1 MKILLLHDVQ
11 ADKQNG
17 VSVSLGILLRE
28 LQKLNYEVKVLTL
41 ADGTKSHRD
50 GDSYC
55 LSSIPALIYPGIRM
69 RIPAKSKYVDE
80 IIDWNPD
87 IIHTNC
93 EFSTFMTARHIHS
106 KCKKTPA
113 WIHTFHTDY
122 KYYIG
127 FFQKIS
133 AVRDKLVPRFLNHCF
148 KKCDALIVPTK
159 KMYDYVSSE
168 DFSKDINMRII
179 PTGIDFSELKSQD
192 PLAGA
197 ETRKQLGISDKQRL
211 ILFLGRISAEKNLD
225 ELLEYYASYIK
236 THDNVQLLTVGD
248 GPYKDSLIKKVKKLG
263 LEEKVTVGD
272 GVKHTDIRRFYD
284 ASDVFASAS
293 MSETQG
299 LTFYEALFCGVPVL
313 AKDRKCLEEAITDG
327 ENGAFFD
334 DSDSFASAL
343 DRIIDLKK
351 NTGETAH
358 TVLPECFQS
367 EVFAKS
373 VAKLYEDTLKLC
385 KNKHKGDRSK
395 LDRLLKH
402 GKKLRV
408 KK

>member
-106 KCKKTPA
+106 KCKNTPA

-236 THDNVQLLTVGD
+236 THDNVYLLTVGD

-334 DSDSFASAL
+334 DSDSFALAL

>member
-1 MKILLLHDVQ
+1 M
-11 ADKQNG
+11 
-17 VSVSLGILLRE
+17 
-28 LQKLNYEVKVLTL
+28 NYEVKVLTL

-93 EFSTFMTARHIHS
+93 EFSTFMTARHIHA
-106 KCKKTPA
+106 KCKNTPA

-179 PTGIDFSELKSQD
+179 PTGIDFSELKI
-192 PLAGA
+192 A
-197 ETRKQLGISDKQRL
+197 R
-211 ILFLGRISAEKNLD
+211 
-225 ELLEYYASYIK
+225 
-236 THDNVQLLTVGD
+236 
-248 GPYKDSLIKKVKKLG
+248 
-263 LEEKVTVGD
+263 
-272 GVKHTDIRRFYD
+272 
-284 ASDVFASAS
+284 
-293 MSETQG
+293 
-299 LTFYEALFCGVPVL
+299 
-313 AKDRKCLEEAITDG
+313 
-327 ENGAFFD
+327 
-334 DSDSFASAL
+334 SFS
-343 DRIIDLKK
+343 R
-351 NTGETAH
+351 
-358 TVLPECFQS
+358 C
-367 EVFAKS
+367 
-373 VAKLYEDTLKLC
+373 
-385 KNKHKGDRSK
+385 
-395 LDRLLKH
+395 
-402 GKKLRV
+402 
-408 KK
+408 

>member
-1 MKILLLHDVQ
+1 MLRTSRLTTMYICLR
-11 ADKQNG
+11 
-17 VSVSLGILLRE
+17 SVT
-28 LQKLNYEVKVLTL
+28 V
-41 ADGTKSHRD
+41 
-50 GDSYC
+50 
-55 LSSIPALIYPGIRM
+55 
-69 RIPAKSKYVDE
+69 
-80 IIDWNPD
+80 PD
-87 IIHTNC
+87 
-93 EFSTFMTARHIHS
+93 
-106 KCKKTPA
+106 
-113 WIHTFHTDY
+113 
-122 KYYIG
+122 
-127 FFQKIS
+127 
-133 AVRDKLVPRFLNHCF
+133 
-148 KKCDALIVPTK
+148 
-159 KMYDYVSSE
+159 
-168 DFSKDINMRII
+168 
-179 PTGIDFSELKSQD
+179 
-192 PLAGA
+192 
-197 ETRKQLGISDKQRL
+197 
-211 ILFLGRISAEKNLD
+211 
-225 ELLEYYASYIK
+225 
-236 THDNVQLLTVGD
+236 
-248 GPYKDSLIKKVKKLG
+248 KDSLIKKVKKLG

-343 DRIIDLKK
+343 DRIIALKK

-408 KK
+408 KNENLFSINM

>member
-93 EFSTFMTARHIHS
+93 EFSTFMIARHIHS
-106 KCKKTPA
+106 KCKNTPA

-236 THDNVQLLTVGD
+236 THDNVHLLTVGD
-248 GPYKDSLIKKVKKLG
+248 GPP
-263 LEEKVTVGD
+263 T
-272 GVKHTDIRRFYD
+272 
-284 ASDVFASAS
+284 
-293 MSETQG
+293 
-299 LTFYEALFCGVPVL
+299 
-313 AKDRKCLEEAITDG
+313 
-327 ENGAFFD
+327 
-334 DSDSFASAL
+334 
-343 DRIIDLKK
+343 RIL
-351 NTGETAH
+351 
-358 TVLPECFQS
+358 
-367 EVFAKS
+367 
-373 VAKLYEDTLKLC
+373 
-385 KNKHKGDRSK
+385 
-395 LDRLLKH
+395 
-402 GKKLRV
+402 
-408 KK
+408 

>member
-93 EFSTFMTARHIHS
+93 EFSTFMIARHIHS
-106 KCKKTPA
+106 KCKNTPA

-236 THDNVQLLTVGD
+236 THDNVHLLTVGD

-334 DSDSFASAL
+334 DAESFASAL

-358 TVLPECFQS
+358 KVLPECFQS

>member
-1 MKILLLHDVQ
+1 
-11 ADKQNG
+11 
-17 VSVSLGILLRE
+17 
-28 LQKLNYEVKVLTL
+28 
-41 ADGTKSHRD
+41 
-50 GDSYC
+50 
-55 LSSIPALIYPGIRM
+55 
-69 RIPAKSKYVDE
+69 
-80 IIDWNPD
+80 
-87 IIHTNC
+87 
-93 EFSTFMTARHIHS
+93 MTARHIHS
-106 KCKKTPA
+106 KCKNTPA

-236 THDNVQLLTVGD
+236 THDNVHLLTVGD

-402 GKKLRV
+402 GKKLRI